1 MKMRAE
7 HIVPITE
14 PVREI
19 LVQLKEISGSNE
31 FMFPSITKRTGVMSE
46 NTLIFA
52 IYRLGYHSKATVH
65 GFRGTASTILN
76 EHQFNSDW
84 IERQLAHVERNEVR
98 AAYNSAL
105 YLPQRRNMM
114 EWWSAYLNSV
124 ENGDTAKISHLR
136 VVNN

>member
-1 MKMRAE
+1 MRAE

-19 LVQLKEISGSNE
+19 LAELKETSAPSE
-31 FMFPSITKRTGVMSE
+31 FIFPSNLTRTGVMSE
-46 NTLIFA
+46 NTLIYA
-52 IYRLGYHSKATVH
+52 IYRLGYRSRATVH

-84 IERQLAHVERNEVR
+84 IERQLAHVEKNEVR

-114 EWWSAYLNSV
+114 EWWSGYLTSI
-124 ENGDTAKISHLR
+124 ESGSAKEISHLR
-136 VVNN
+136 IVNS